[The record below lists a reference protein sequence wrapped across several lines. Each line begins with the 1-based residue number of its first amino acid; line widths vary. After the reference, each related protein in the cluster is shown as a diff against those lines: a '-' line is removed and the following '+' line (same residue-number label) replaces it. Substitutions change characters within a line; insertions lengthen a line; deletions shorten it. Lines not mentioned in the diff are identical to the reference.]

1 MVVRGAGG
9 KLYKPE
15 NFPGQ
20 LQDKFD
26 SLSNLGEQQEDP
38 PGLQGRVLAYQLVSL
53 GQGQVQEQRQEAV
66 QAQALLQ
73 EKVLQQVQVLPQVQ
87 EQLAGQRRQGL
98 LVEGLLAVQP
108 S

>member
-15 NFPGQ
+15 NFPAQ

-26 SLSNLGEQQEDP
+26 SLSNLGEQQEDL
-38 PGLQGRVLAYQLVSL
+38 PGLQGQVLAYQLVSL

-66 QAQALLQ
+66 QAQALPQ
-73 EKVLQQVQVLPQVQ
+73 ELVLPQVQ
-87 EQLAGQRRQGL
+87 EQLAGQGRQGL

-108 S
+108 SEQG

>member
-15 NFPGQ
+15 NFPAQ

-26 SLSNLGEQQEDP
+26 SLSNLGEQQEDL
-38 PGLQGRVLAYQLVSL
+38 PGLQGQVLAYQLVSL

-66 QAQALLQ
+66 QAQVLPQ
-73 EKVLQQVQVLPQVQ
+73 ELVLPQVQ
-87 EQLAGQRRQGL
+87 VQLAGQRQQGL

>member
-1 MVVRGAGG
+1 MQEANCTSL
-9 KLYKPE
+9 KI
-15 NFPGQ
+15 FPRQ

-26 SLSNLGEQQEDP
+26 SLSHLGEQQEDL
-38 PGLQGRVLAYQLVSL
+38 PGLQGQVLAYQLVSL

-73 EKVLQQVQVLPQVQ
+73 EQVQQVQVLPQVQ

-108 S
+108 AEQG

>member
-15 NFPGQ
+15 NFPAQ

-26 SLSNLGEQQEDP
+26 SLSNLGEQQEDL
-38 PGLQGRVLAYQLVSL
+38 PGLQGQVLAYQLVSL

-66 QAQALLQ
+66 QAQVLPQ
-73 EKVLQQVQVLPQVQ
+73 ELVLPQVQ
-87 EQLAGQRRQGL
+87 VQLAGQRQQGL

-108 S
+108 AEQG

>member
-1 MVVRGAGG
+1 MQEANCTSL
-9 KLYKPE
+9 KI
-15 NFPGQ
+15 FPRQ

-26 SLSNLGEQQEDP
+26 SLSHLGEQQEDL
-38 PGLQGRVLAYQLVSL
+38 PGLQGQVLAYQLVSL

-73 EKVLQQVQVLPQVQ
+73 VQ

>member
-15 NFPGQ
+15 NFPAQ

-26 SLSNLGEQQEDP
+26 SLSNLGEQQEDL
-38 PGLQGRVLAYQLVSL
+38 PGLQGQVLAYQLVSL

-66 QAQALLQ
+66 QAQALPQ
-73 EKVLQQVQVLPQVQ
+73 ELPQELVLPQVQ
-87 EQLAGQRRQGL
+87 VQLAGQRRQGL

>member
-15 NFPGQ
+15 NFPAQ

-26 SLSNLGEQQEDP
+26 SLSNLGEQQEDL
-38 PGLQGRVLAYQLVSL
+38 PGLQGQVLAYQPVSL

-66 QAQALLQ
+66 QAQVLPQ
-73 EKVLQQVQVLPQVQ
+73 ELVLPQVQ
-87 EQLAGQRRQGL
+87 VQLAGQRQQGL